1 MILPGGKPEQT
12 MLFSNLVPRF
22 FCCQAG
28 NYPINLQGDSKKYG
42 RGGGFD
48 FFGQDPKFSF
58 WTILDHF
65 GPFFVMDDLD
75 SSNFAREWHQSSP
88 GSATRQTKIQVVA
101 VFTGFLTKFGCSG
114 LKN

>member
-1 MILPGGKPEQT
+1 MYRVI
-12 MLFSNLVPRF
+12 F
-22 FCCQAG
+22 FMAG
-28 NYPINLQGDSKKYG
+28 
-42 RGGGFD
+42 GGGFD
-48 FFGQDPKFSF
+48 IFGQDPKFSF
-58 WTILDHF
+58 WAILDHF

-101 VFTGFLTKFGCSG
+101 VFTGFLTKFGCSR

>member
-1 MILPGGKPEQT
+1 M
-12 MLFSNLVPRF
+12 
-22 FCCQAG
+22 AG
-28 NYPINLQGDSKKYG
+28 
-42 RGGGFD
+42 GGGFD
-48 FFGQDPKFSF
+48 FFGQDPNFF
-58 WTILDHF
+58 ILDHF

-101 VFTGFLTKFGCSG
+101 VYYCFLTKFGCSR

>member
-1 MILPGGKPEQT
+1 
-12 MLFSNLVPRF
+12 MLFPTLSPGSSAVKQENTRSIYRVILKIM
-22 FCCQAG
+22 AG
-28 NYPINLQGDSKKYG
+28 
-42 RGGGFD
+42 GGGFD

-88 GSATRQTKIQVVA
+88 GSATKQTKIQVVA